1 MVFYCPKCH
10 EKAIKKAGKI
20 QLEKVTRTGLRKF
33 IFQAYRCMN
42 GHLFSPG
49 NIHSSFTNSFVEYVV
64 ALYLRSLSLNTVIQ
78 VVRIQFE
85 KDLLS
90 KQTILEC
97 IEKAAD
103 KLPSL
108 DDIDNLLHPKRSG
121 FLAFDGVWY
130 RYRGINFVLLVCF
143 DPITFDIVSYL
154 IAEQE
159 SLSSY
164 QKLIQRVFPKLKD
177 IPIKGIYCDG
187 DRGLI
192 KAVKLSFPGVPIQV
206 CVVHK
211 EFRLG
216 QLLPFK
222 RAYTSKALAPD
233 FKKKV
238 RFFKEKAES
247 IIYAETKKEAEE
259 NFEKLKEFV
268 VKEKDEKFKKA
279 FGSLK
284 YNFKYL
290 LTHFDYPD
298 MERDNNIIEG
308 FNSIIKRRLKL
319 LKGFKKPA
327 NIDRYIKLVLLDYRF
342 HELVES
348 RSPKRRNKTPL
359 ELSGISLPKYYNFI
373 KYLRE
378 TLNLDFTS

>member
-10 EKAIKKAGKI
+10 KKAVKKAGKI
-20 QLEKVTRTGLRKF
+20 RLERVTRTGLRKF

-42 GHLFSPG
+42 DHLFTPG
-49 NIHSSFTNSFVEYVV
+49 SINSSFTNSFIEYVV
-64 ALYLRSLSLNTVIQ
+64 ALYLRSLSLNAVIQ
-78 VVRIQFE
+78 TVRIQFE

-90 KQTILEC
+90 KQTILEF
-97 IEKAAD
+97 IEKVAD
-103 KLPSL
+103 KLPSI
-108 DDIDNLLHPKRSG
+108 DDIDNLYHPKRSG
-121 FLAFDGVWY
+121 FLALDGVWY
-130 RYRGINFVLLVCF
+130 KYRGINFVLLICF
-143 DPITFDIVSYL
+143 DPVTFDVISYL

-159 SLSSY
+159 SFGSY
-164 QKLIQRVFPKLKD
+164 QKLIQRASPKLKG
-177 IPIKGIYCDG
+177 IPVKGIYCDG

-192 KAVKLSFPGVPIQV
+192 KTVKLNFPNAPIQV

-222 RAYTSKALAPD
+222 RAYTSKVLYPR

-238 RFFKEKAES
+238 RFFKEKSES

-259 NFEKLKEFV
+259 NLEQLKKFMA
-268 VKEKDEKFKKA
+268 KEKDEKFKKA

-290 LTHFDYPD
+290 LTHFDYPG

-342 HELVES
+342 HEFVES
-348 RSPKRRNKTPL
+348 RFKKRRNKTPL
-359 ELSGISLPKYYNFI
+359 ELSGVSLPKYYNFI

-378 TLNLDFTS
+378 TLKLDFAS